1 MRLSEPVQEN
11 IQSNV
16 HPTAVPAARARRT
29 SHPIRL
35 IATDLDGTLLNSA
48 GLIPDANR
56 HALDRALRLG
66 VRLVLVTARRASSA
80 AAIADLLG
88 LPCARIVH
96 NGARMWDWSGEELAH
111 YRLALPLAQAVA
123 GFADQHGIGL
133 IMTVDEV
140 NYYGGG
146 ARTLWR
152 DLDDIVVPTNLEA
165 LVAAPTRIIAA
176 GAAGIDLLYEQ
187 FAGAADSVVVHR
199 YYSRVGAVES
209 AVMTHPMATKRW
221 ALADLC
227 RRHAIDAAEVMTLGD
242 AEADA
247 EMLAWAGVGVAM
259 ANAMDEARAAASWIA
274 PSHDDAGVAAAIEQF
289 ILEPG

>member
-1 MRLSEPVQEN
+1 MRLSEPVPEN
-11 IQSNV
+11 TQSDF
-16 HPTAVPAARARRT
+16 HPTAGPAAPARRT
-29 SHPIRL
+29 SQPIRL

-56 HALDRALRLG
+56 YALDRALQLG
-66 VRLVLVTARRASSA
+66 VRLVLATARRASSA

-96 NGARMWDWSGEELAH
+96 NGARMWDWSGQELAH
-111 YRLALPLAQAVA
+111 YRLAMPLAQAVA

-133 IMTVDEV
+133 IITVDEV

-146 ARTLWR
+146 SQTLWR
-152 DLDDIVVPTNLEA
+152 DHDDVVVQTNREA

-187 FAGAADSVVVHR
+187 FAHAADSVVVHR
-199 YYSRVGAVES
+199 YYSRVGAIES
-209 AVMTHPMATKRW
+209 AVLTHPMATKRR
-221 ALADLC
+221 ALAELC
-227 RRHAIDAAEVMTLGD
+227 RRHAIDASEVMTLGD

-259 ANAMDEARAAASWIA
+259 ANAMDEARAAASWLA
-274 PSHDDAGVAAAIEQF
+274 PSHDDAGVAAAIERF